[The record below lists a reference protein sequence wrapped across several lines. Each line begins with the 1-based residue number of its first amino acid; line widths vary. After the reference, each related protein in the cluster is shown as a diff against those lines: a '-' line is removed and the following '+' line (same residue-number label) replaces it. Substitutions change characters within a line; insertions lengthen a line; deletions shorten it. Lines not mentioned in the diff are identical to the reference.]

1 MQKITILAVLLSIIT
16 ISVTL
21 ELVAQDYI
29 QKVRPEIEETVE
41 ASVLKL
47 APFTDY
53 IESQQVIQ
61 QASQAQEVI
70 DQAQESRQ
78 EEEAAEPQETPQNP
92 TSVRL
97 DSLLPALDISR
108 LQYESQTP
116 TTTIFNLIQLPD
128 LDINKNVYG
137 FLRSNGDLIGSISEI
152 TSENQKES
160 QQIYQEI
167 KAIAGSFREFSIN
180 ETNEFGTNSFYVNPA
195 QENEDAFLVM
205 HKGNLIYAL
214 AYNKDLHPQFK
225 EWFELLL

>member
-53 IESQQVIQ
+53 IESQQIID

-70 DQAQESRQ
+70 DQANQTQQEQTS
-78 EEEAAEPQETPQNP
+78 EEESSPNP

-108 LQYESQTP
+108 LQYESQAP
-116 TTTIFNLIQLPD
+116 TTTIFNLVELKD

-137 FLRSNGDLIGSISEI
+137 FLRSDGDLIGSISEI
-152 TSENQKES
+152 TSTNEKES

-167 KAIAGSFREFSIN
+167 KAIAGSFREFSVN
-180 ETNEFGTNSFYVNPA
+180 ETNEFGSNSFYINPSE
-195 QENEDAFLVM
+195 ENKDAFLVM
-205 HKGNLIYAL
+205 HNDNLIYAL
-214 AYNKDLHPQFK
+214 AYNKDLHSQFK

>member
-53 IESQQVIQ
+53 IESQQIID

-70 DQAQESRQ
+70 DQANQTKQEQTS
-78 EEEAAEPQETPQNP
+78 EEESSPNP

-108 LQYESQTP
+108 LQYESQAP
-116 TTTIFNLIQLPD
+116 TTTIFNLVELKD

-137 FLRSNGDLIGSISEI
+137 FLRSDGDLIGSISEI
-152 TSENQKES
+152 TSTNEKES

-167 KAIAGSFREFSIN
+167 KAIAGSFREFSVN
-180 ETNEFGTNSFYVNPA
+180 ETNEFGSNSFYINPSE
-195 QENEDAFLVM
+195 ENKDAFLVM
-205 HKGNLIYAL
+205 HNDNLIYAL
-214 AYNKDLHPQFK
+214 AYNKDLHSQFK